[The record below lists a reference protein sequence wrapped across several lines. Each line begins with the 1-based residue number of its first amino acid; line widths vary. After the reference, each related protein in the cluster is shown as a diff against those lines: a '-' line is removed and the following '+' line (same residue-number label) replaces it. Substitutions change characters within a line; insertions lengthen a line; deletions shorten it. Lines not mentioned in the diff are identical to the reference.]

1 MKTWKRSLCI
11 FATLLLLL
19 TGCSEPDAPEEVK
32 QQEPAS
38 EQPVDSIP
46 LIPGVVGLEEL
57 AKTYE
62 KQRFSFKT
70 EYWDNRSSYFG
81 QKNHEN
87 GSNYFCSIK
96 GDGELNV
103 SVVSFIIN
111 GSNQSKEKVDELV
124 KEFFGQA
131 ARLQY
136 EQADPDQAQKWV
148 EQHASTAI
156 EAGQW
161 KVTKTKIGS
170 VEFELTGE
178 PLVRVLLIKQEGA
191 SATALKMLYG
201 DRVQSPPL

>member
-1 MKTWKRSLCI
+1 MKMWKRSMCTI
-11 FATLLLLL
+11 ATLLLL
-19 TGCSEPDAPEEVK
+19 TGCSEPAAQEDVK

-38 EQPVDSIP
+38 GQPVDSIP
-46 LIPGVVGLEEL
+46 LIPGVDLKEL

-62 KQRFSFKT
+62 KQRFAFKT
-70 EYWDNRSSYFG
+70 EYRDNRSSYSG
-81 QKNHEN
+81 QKRHET
-87 GSNYFCSIK
+87 GSNFGCSIE
-96 GDGELNV
+96 GDGEMNV
-103 SVVSFIIN
+103 SVVSFVIN

-178 PLVRVLLIKQEGA
+178 PLVRVLLLKQEGA
-191 SATALKMLYG
+191 SATALKKLYG
-201 DRVQSPPL
+201 DRE